1 MFKWILL
8 FIAVP
13 VAEVVIYIELGRHIG
28 LVPTLTLIFVTGIA
42 GAVLAKQQGFY
53 IVRQIRN
60 ELRAGIVPGNQVL
73 DGLLL
78 LIGAVLLL
86 TPGLLTDITG
96 FVFVLPFTRRYIRE
110 WMKKK
115 LKKWILNGKVNFY
128 FHLR

>member
-28 LVPTLTLIFVTGIA
+28 LVPTLTLIFGTGIA